1 MVDSRLTPEVTE
13 SLAVRWEPVY
23 RSQLHYLVTWGTRGR
38 RPVLKNRH
46 VRSLQ
51 NLIQKLCAERGYGLL
66 EVAAGDDHV
75 HVLVAI
81 RPSQSIAS
89 VVREIK
95 GPAAAT
101 LLSEFPELR
110 VWLRG
115 NLVWD
120 ERYSVET
127 VSGVRV
133 DRVQNR
139 LRALH
144 GPQDELARAS

>member
-1 MVDSRLTPEVTE
+1 MVDSRLTPEITE

-38 RPVLKNRH
+38 RPVLKDRH
-46 VRSLQ
+46 VRMLQ
-51 NLIQKLCAERGYGLL
+51 DIVQQICGERGYGLL
-66 EVAAGDDHV
+66 EVAAGNDHV
-75 HVLVAI
+75 HVLIAI

-95 GPAAAT
+95 GRAAST
-101 LLSEFPELR
+101 LLAGFPELR

-144 GPQDELARAS
+144 GGDESFARAN